1 MAAPIPGAD
10 RQFIADPEN
19 TSVSTMVGDLATLN
33 LQILHAL
40 QAAVPDGAMTALAG
54 QIAARSQQILDAS
67 KVSQSREA
75 ATRELRPLTRVPV
88 APWGVAHNIAN
99 IRMHNIPTFTGT
111 SADSMDVV
119 RWMSRIF
126 SLAQAHTLTYAS
138 AIALLIQGSSGGA
151 ADYIEQMRE
160 EGKDLFQIVQLLEM
174 RYGDLCTSEE
184 ARVKTNTMARKEN
197 ESLSEFID
205 RLRAMARMACR
216 MQLDENI
223 RRQETENLV
232 EGNIRRVLPTS
243 VRNALQ
249 ERMTTRSALGLPAFT
264 AREIEKECLD
274 LEKRR
279 DERRSQPVGH
289 GAVKARAQIHRVEVN
304 SPVNSSDESN
314 SSADEADIEDSGTY
328 HLINEIKQVQRD
340 YAKKNKVVD
349 SQRVYRKAFRNY
361 NNKYPVK
368 NHRGQQPYGARQ
380 VGQGLNVQGPSKPN
394 QGPPNTMEGQPRK
407 TIFELLAL
415 ANIQKGSCVQC
426 GQQGHYMKANE
437 CALRD
442 KQLMDRACVKC
453 GQGLHAADD
462 CPRVFQRQ
470 YVAQQPQETV
480 QTQQKQDQLKEN

>member
-1 MAAPIPGAD
+1 MAAPVIPGAD

-33 LQILHAL
+33 LQLLHTL
-40 QAAVPDGAMTALAG
+40 QAVVPEGAMRNLAA
-54 QIAARSQQILDAS
+54 QIGVRSQQILEAS

-88 APWGVAHNIAN
+88 APWGEAHNIAT
-99 IRMHNIPTFTGT
+99 IRMYNIPTFTGT
-111 SADSMDVV
+111 SADTMDVV

-138 AIALLIQGSSGGA
+138 AVALMIQGSSGGA

-160 EGKDLFQIVQLLEM
+160 EGKDIFQIVQLMEM
-174 RYGDLCTSEE
+174 RYGDLCTPEE
-184 ARVKTNTMARKEN
+184 ARVKTNTLARKEN
-197 ESLSEFID
+197 EGLSEFID

-216 MQLDENI
+216 MQTDENI

-232 EGNIRRVLPTS
+232 EGNIRRVLPSS

-279 DERRSQPVGH
+279 DERRTQPVGQ
-289 GAVKARAQIHRVEVN
+289 KARAQIHRVEAS
-304 SPVNSSDESN
+304 SPANSSDESN

-394 QGPPNTMEGQPRK
+394 QGPPNVMEGQPRK

-426 GQQGHYMKANE
+426 GQQGHYMKAYE

-462 CPRVFQRQ
+462 CPRVFQKQ
-470 YVAQQPQETV
+470 YVAQQPQEV
-480 QTQQKQDQLKEN
+480 AQTQPIQDHLKAN